1 MKKAKHKSVIC
12 VEKALGKATIQE
24 MTMRS
29 IGNLIMAV
37 IGNTNSNADTP

>member
-1 MKKAKHKSVIC
+1 MKELIYVFIGGDY
-12 VEKALGKATIQE
+12 LR

-29 IGNLIMAV
+29 IGNPIMAV